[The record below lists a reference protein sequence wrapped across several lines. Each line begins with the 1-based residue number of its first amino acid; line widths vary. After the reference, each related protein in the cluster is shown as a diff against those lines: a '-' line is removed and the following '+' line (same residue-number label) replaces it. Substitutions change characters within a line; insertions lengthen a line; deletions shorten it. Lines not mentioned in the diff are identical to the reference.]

1 MVYYPAPHRFGD
13 RERELALTIARQLGF
28 AIERE
33 RAETTAARLGALV
46 ESSDDAILATDMD
59 GIVTDWNSGAERL
72 YGYGREEMVGRPLM
86 LLIPPDRQNEEREI
100 LARIRNGEHVGH
112 FETVRLH
119 KDGSSIPISLTASPI
134 ADASGAIVGVSKIG
148 RDISERLRAQQQRE
162 LLLREMDHRVKNLF
176 A

>member
-1 MVYYPAPHRFGD
+1 
-13 RERELALTIARQLGF
+13 TIARQLGF

-33 RAETTAARLGALV
+33 RAETTAARLSALV
-46 ESSDDAILATDMD
+46 ESSDDAILAMDMH

-86 LLIPPDRQNEEREI
+86 SLIPPDRQNEEREI

-112 FETVRLH
+112 FETVRMH

-134 ADASGAIVGVSKIG
+134 PDASGAIVGVSK
-148 RDISERLRAQQQRE
+148 
-162 LLLREMDHRVKNLF
+162 
-176 A
+176 